1 MKTVFAILCLAL
13 ILSVPGVAQDELLPD
28 GAYGATIHGGMKAG
42 EKKSYI
48 LHGTR
53 GQVFKAHVTTRN
65 IDKGAS
71 LELHDSQGES
81 LLAGLEKVKKIDALD
96 LILPKEDAYQLLVKA
111 GPNACS
117 YVLEVTLEDT
127 PPPKPKPK
135 TKTPR
140 RVPKPTEV
148 EISPPESSPALP
160 EGRPSK
166 AGP

>member
-1 MKTVFAILCLAL
+1 M
-13 ILSVPGVAQDELLPD
+13 PD

-42 EKKSYI
+42 EKKLYT
-48 LHGTR
+48 LHGAR

-65 IDKGAS
+65 VEKGAS

-96 LILPKEDAYQLLVKA
+96 LILPKEDDYQLLVKA
-111 GPNACS
+111 GPEACS

-127 PPPKPKPK
+127 PPPKPRTRSPK
-135 TKTPR
+135 

-148 EISPPESSPALP
+148 EISPPESSPAPP
-160 EGRPSK
+160 EERPSK